1 MLRSLPETLLSYTCE
16 GVLIRS
22 RYLRQLDN
30 IHRIEQITHKKMK
43 KRLIELEKKQE
54 LQSVE
59 NKKQAYA
66 EGLQVLLGDILTLC
80 TQYHTELC
88 RHEIQQ
94 RELIVQ
100 EIAHYFQ
107 SPQMQI
113 ELTKHLITT
122 VPTDTKLI
130 LEIPKTLRSYVEEL
144 LNGQDVELIFHN
156 ESTLSINSG
165 SHVVFFDPPL
175 FTQDLKKQFHQYY
188 CEKNHMLFSQEVKMR
203 LLAYIQEFDEN
214 TVDEGTHDEN

>member
-1 MLRSLPETLLSYTCE
+1 MLRSLPETLLRYTCE

-30 IHRIEQITHKKMK
+30 IRRIEQMTHKRVK
-43 KRLIELEKKQE
+43 KRLIELDKKQE

-66 EGLQVLLGDILTLC
+66 TGLHALLGDILTLC

-122 VPTDTKLI
+122 VPTETKLT
-130 LEIPKTLRSYVEEL
+130 LKIPKTLRSYVEKS
-144 LNGQDVELIFHN
+144 LNGLDVDLIFHN

-175 FTQDLKKQFHQYY
+175 FKQDLKKQFHQSYS
-188 CEKNHMLFSQEVKMR
+188 EKNHMLFSQEVKTQ

-214 TVDEGTHDEN
+214 TVNKGTHDEN